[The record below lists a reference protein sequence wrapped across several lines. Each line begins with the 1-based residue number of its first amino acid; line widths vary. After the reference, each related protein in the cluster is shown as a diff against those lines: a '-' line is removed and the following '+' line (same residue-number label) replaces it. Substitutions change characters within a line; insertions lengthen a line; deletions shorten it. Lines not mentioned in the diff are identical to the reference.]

1 MAGPDPAGLESDPIG
16 VLADRLGPARVRG
29 QFALG
34 GIWQCP
40 PPWHPQGGAV
50 TPRRGLSLRG
60 WGSGPF
66 HRDLSRPSGRPK
78 RPSPRGSGQRA
89 SGQLLRGAGE
99 SWPLG
104 LPRGSPASP
113 ASPGAPLPGSGCR
126 CHWVGVPQAS
136 KEPTSRC
143 VWAPPSRG
151 CPCVLRVHAWARP
164 ILQGREG
171 GPDGSAACPGTC
183 GRPVARGA
191 PPTQSG
197 FGARVCVP
205 TALAVCH
212 FTESAVTY

>member
-1 MAGPDPAGLESDPIG
+1 MAGPDPTGLESDPIG
-16 VLADRLGPARVRG
+16 VLADRLGPAQVRG

-34 GIWQCP
+34 GVWQCP

-104 LPRGSPASP
+104 LPRGSLAGKWVQMPLGGGAASLE
-113 ASPGAPLPGSGCR
+113 GAHVTLRLGTALTGMSVCVACARLGTAHLTGKGRGPRRVGSLPRDMRAARGEGRST
-126 CHWVGVPQAS
+126 HA
-136 KEPTSRC
+136 
-143 VWAPPSRG
+143 VWLRS
-151 CPCVLRVHAWARP
+151 PCV
-164 ILQGREG
+164 
-171 GPDGSAACPGTC
+171 CPNC
-183 GRPVARGA
+183 PRCL
-191 PPTQSG
+191 S
-197 FGARVCVP
+197 F
-205 TALAVCH
+205 
-212 FTESAVTY
+212 Y

>member
-16 VLADRLGPARVRG
+16 VLADRLGPAQVRG

-34 GIWQCP
+34 GVWQCP

-104 LPRGSPASP
+104 LPQGSP

-171 GPDGSAACPGTC
+171 GPDGSAIAQGHAGGPW
-183 GRPVARGA
+183 RGA
-191 PPTQSG
+191 LHPRSLASEP
-197 FGARVCVP
+197 VCVSQLP
-205 TALAVCH
+205 SLSVILLKAP
-212 FTESAVTY
+212 